1 MESMSRAPGWSW
13 KVLKQ
18 QEPCSQ
24 RMWKLSE
31 KWRFVW
37 HISMLPKSKKRK
49 VRQHWVC
56 FLRVA
61 CYSQKF
67 ERRVEEKNCLP
78 SDIVDCTNLRSSS
91 PYLSCVPHLSRL
103 FILFFWSLHISWR
116 YWDLHNSVLFKS
128 LTQKR
133 ESLLFP
139 LLTFSHF
146 SWGSNLSSYWRK
158 HSGLKCSLE

>member
-37 HISMLPKSKKRK
+37 QINMLPKSKKRK
-49 VRQHWVC
+49 ARQHWVC

-61 CYSQKF
+61 CYSHNF
-67 ERRVEEKNCLP
+67 ERRVEEKNPFTFRYCWLYKFKK
-78 SDIVDCTNLRSSS
+78 IFTLLELCTSSIS
-91 PYLSCVPHLSRL
+91 LL
-103 FILFFWSLHISWR
+103 FILFSDPFILADTIGIFTTLYFQAANAKKRVSTIPPTHI
-116 YWDLHNSVLFKS
+116 
-128 LTQKR
+128 
-133 ESLLFP
+133 FP
-139 LLTFSHF
+139 FF
-146 SWGSNLSSYWRK
+146 RR
-158 HSGLKCSLE
+158 